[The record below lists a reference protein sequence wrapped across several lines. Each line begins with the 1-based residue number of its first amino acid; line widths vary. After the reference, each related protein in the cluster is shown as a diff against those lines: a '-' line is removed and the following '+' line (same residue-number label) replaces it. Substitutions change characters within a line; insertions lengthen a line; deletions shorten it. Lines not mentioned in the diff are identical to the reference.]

1 MHTRKKFSNKIQ
13 DTLIKDTQRRLYMGQ
28 GQDHTQV
35 HVHNRSSHG
44 DTPTCQIWYAD
55 VKEQT

>member
-13 DTLIKDTQRRLYMGQ
+13 DKLIKDTQRRLHI

-35 HVHNRSSHG
+35 HVHNMSSHD
-44 DTPTCQIWYAD
+44 DTPTCQIWYAY
-55 VKEQT
+55 VKEQR